1 MTVKTY
7 RATASFSLGN
17 THHDKGV
24 LLHLTDAQAAN
35 MLHCELIALETA
47 DQTGDMNMKTYRV
60 IRTFT
65 QGNTRHEQDSVLKLT
80 GHQAIY
86 LLEGGFIEPE
96 PEPDAPQPAGK
107 SGTKGGKP
115 A

>member
-7 RATASFSLGN
+7 RVIESFSLGN
-17 THHDKGV
+17 AHHGKGV

-35 MLHCELIALETA
+35 MLHCELIALEPA

-60 IRTFT
+60 IRAFT
-65 QGNTRHEQDSVLKLT
+65 RGNLRHDEDTLLKLT
-80 GHQAIY
+80 GQQAIY
-86 LLEGGFIEPE
+86 LLEGGFIKPE
-96 PEPDAPQPAGK
+96 PAPDTPQPAGK